1 MAVPYRRT
9 SRSKARTRRAHHALK
24 ATGFTHCITCGDV
37 HLPHHV
43 CPSCGFYNGKRVLDA
58 GVDESEVSEEAES

>member
-24 ATGFTHCITCGDV
+24 ASAFSHCSNCGEV
-37 HLPHHV
+37 VLPHHV
-43 CPSCGFYNGKRVLDA
+43 CPACGFYKGVRVLDA
-58 GVDESEVSEEAES
+58 GAEEVEADEEAEV